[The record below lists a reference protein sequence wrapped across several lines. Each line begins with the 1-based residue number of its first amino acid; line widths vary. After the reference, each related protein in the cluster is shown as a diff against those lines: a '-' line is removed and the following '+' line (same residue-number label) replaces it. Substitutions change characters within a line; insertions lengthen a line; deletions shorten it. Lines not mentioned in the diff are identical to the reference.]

1 MKLATRKNIRKSGA
15 VFNMGDEVFYK
26 RDDKLAWEGP
36 RRVVGQDGLVVF
48 I

>member
-1 MKLATRKNIRKSGA
+1 MKLATRKNIRK
-15 VFNMGDEVFYK
+15 VFYK